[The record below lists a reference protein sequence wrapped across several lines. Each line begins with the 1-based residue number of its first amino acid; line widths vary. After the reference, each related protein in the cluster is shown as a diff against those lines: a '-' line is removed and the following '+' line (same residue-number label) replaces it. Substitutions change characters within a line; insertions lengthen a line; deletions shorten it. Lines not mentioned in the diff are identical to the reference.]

1 MVTPL
6 IMLGLLL
13 LPYVLLQPI
22 PALRIKASLRGCL
35 GLTLVFG
42 FTGVG
47 HFLTPEPMA
56 EMIPPVVPYRLEMI
70 YVSGVIEILAGLA
83 LLPPATRAAAG
94 WFVIALLVA
103 LLPLNVYA
111 AVERV
116 PWGPPP
122 GPVSFYPCPP
132 PGCCC
137 GVAPLFWAPGGGP
150 FFFSVFLSPHLPPPP
165 GSWVL
170 GGRKRYGV
178 LWALLLLPLLVVVF
192 SPPLLSS
199 LGVFPPPLL
208 WLPQKHHHPAVE
220 QVLLP
225 FFGASPPS

>member
-1 MVTPL
+1 
-6 IMLGLLL
+6 MLGLLL

-116 PWGPPP
+116 PMGGHAWGPVYLLIRVPLQA
-122 GPVSFYPCPP
+122 VL
-132 PGCCC
+132 
-137 GVAPLFWAPGGGP
+137 VAWCYWFA
-150 FFFSVFLSPHLPPPP
+150 V
-165 GSWVL
+165 
-170 GGRKRYGV
+170 RK
-178 LWALLLLPLLVVVF
+178 
-192 SPPLLSS
+192 
-199 LGVFPPPLL
+199 
-208 WLPQKHHHPAVE
+208 
-220 QVLLP
+220 
-225 FFGASPPS
+225 GAA